1 MILNESD
8 TFVIEEIGTNNKII
22 KKQTIL
28 IPYSNRRVDVYV
40 NEEEVLPP
48 ICDAIL
54 RLYQITSEFDFVQMG
69 DLLGID
75 SLEVNNIY
83 LSLIEKGL
91 IDYVSH
97 ILTDEGRAYINRR
110 KLVNRNKQTLTVAVN
125 KITGEVDYQEEGAF
139 INYQDKNKSALK
151 FPYEYN
157 EKIVIQDMITF
168 EKMSKV
174 WNFRKKV
181 DEYKYKGEL
190 AEVLASPEKN
200 TVYKKYNIYYYLNEQ
215 NELEIRAYERTR
227 RDKDLEQYI
236 WMQESS
242 RPELTKEKYDHYFE
256 NVVKRKENTYSD
268 YQKIDFELGVFDSF
282 SFLNDAK
289 ENIQLFLPIHSFS
302 IINEELLFY
311 IKKVIDKG
319 IKIDIYF
326 NGLEWVSVQQ
336 RIYIYEVLSLRSLKN
351 VNLFSSNK
359 YCPQTIILDGIE
371 GVILEPKIFEFSI
384 GGTAGSSVMLV
395 HNSLNEKQHKYIE
408 EIIVKNSISE
418 MNIPDTFSIAESCK
432 DIVSKT
438 DKLDELFSSKSE
450 NLTWFSQNDKREFDI
465 FFANIKKVLKREKYE
480 SFTTNLSRKI
490 VENFKSNSRR
500 KGKNYFDSDFK
511 EEYPDL
517 SFAMNRVRVYRNS
530 FSHEFLDKYFV
541 KMSIDVIS
549 NDFNNYCP
557 VGINNIYE
565 FKQYKMI
572 SEYQFSLNKT
582 IEELQNESES
592 PF

>member
-1 MILNESD
+1 M
-8 TFVIEEIGTNNKII
+8 
-22 KKQTIL
+22 
-28 IPYSNRRVDVYV
+28 
-40 NEEEVLPP
+40 
-48 ICDAIL
+48 
-54 RLYQITSEFDFVQMG
+54 
-69 DLLGID
+69 
-75 SLEVNNIY
+75 
-83 LSLIEKGL
+83 
-91 IDYVSH
+91 
-97 ILTDEGRAYINRR
+97 
-110 KLVNRNKQTLTVAVN
+110 NRNKQTLTVAVN

-465 FFANIKKVLKREKYE
+465 F
-480 SFTTNLSRKI
+480 
-490 VENFKSNSRR
+490 
-500 KGKNYFDSDFK
+500 
-511 EEYPDL
+511 
-517 SFAMNRVRVYRNS
+517 
-530 FSHEFLDKYFV
+530 
-541 KMSIDVIS
+541 
-549 NDFNNYCP
+549 
-557 VGINNIYE
+557 
-565 FKQYKMI
+565 
-572 SEYQFSLNKT
+572 
-582 IEELQNESES
+582 
-592 PF
+592 